1 MNVVL
6 WFPRTFLTLVLW
18 QSLFAYCCDEESAE
32 SPYVVDQEWK
42 QLLDVDPP
50 IDDELRGAKLLKL
63 LEHQL
68 GAKAPAWWQPLVKSV
83 GTGHR
88 SAHMIENDNA
98 VESLSKRWNTEGNA
112 PFTGFTAVMGSVNEK
127 RLELRDGPKTF
138 LLTSQIDWRDTQ
150 DQILNRTNGLSGRL
164 VGNECFLVPECPVES
179 PGGPRTLYC
188 FDTYSGKLK
197 WKADLVDGMIGAY
210 NHLQF
215 GSYTEIV
222 VDKGKVIV
230 WTGSEIAASV
240 QAFKITG
247 GEPLLRFST
256 NGDRL

>member
-112 PFTGFTAVMGSVNEK
+112 PFTGFTAVMGSV
-127 RLELRDGPKTF
+127 T
-138 LLTSQIDWRDTQ
+138 
-150 DQILNRTNGLSGRL
+150 
-164 VGNECFLVPECPVES
+164 
-179 PGGPRTLYC
+179 
-188 FDTYSGKLK
+188 
-197 WKADLVDGMIGAY
+197 
-210 NHLQF
+210 HLQF
-215 GSYTEIV
+215 GRSSLPRRTFAFAQRRTQPWVERTFAQRRRV
-222 VDKGKVIV
+222 VRQSAVV
-230 WTGSEIAASV
+230 WSLVATSCEVLSGRKDLQNTVLS
-240 QAFKITG
+240 G
-247 GEPLLRFST
+247 R
-256 NGDRL
+256 NR